1 MEEGAP
7 GSEPRNGLALQGGA
21 QQAQG
26 GSGSCKTGLFQG
38 GSPVGTLPSPNWSDP
53 SVTCLGL
60 AEQGQRALGAIQGP
74 GSQARWRALGH
85 PGSGW
90 YP

>member
-26 GSGSCKTGLFQG
+26 GSGSRKTGLFRVAALWV
-38 GSPVGTLPSPNWSDP
+38 PCLLPKL
-53 SVTCLGL
+53 V
-60 AEQGQRALGAIQGP
+60 
-74 GSQARWRALGH
+74 
-85 PGSGW
+85 
-90 YP
+90 